1 MGEEQLRPLAVLLGL
16 FPDSDSIPKVAVP
29 VLRQLVLSST
39 GEAESYLF
47 GNETKSLTFP
57 DGVVIQTPH
66 SHQPEAY
73 A

>member
-16 FPDSDSIPKVAVP
+16 FPDIDSMPKVAVP

-57 DGVVIQTPH
+57 DGVVIQTPY